1 MGTAEQN
8 VRDDESADYEKDVY
22 AKSAD
27 VEKLVWQSK
36 WRNGAVG
43 DYNER
48 GRNKPQNLDVIEQL
62 LIRPFGAFYMALGY
76 FRRPALPATAGRF
89 YKRTQDVS
97 GLWVGVRRQ
106 DADGRNCGTAS
117 EIAEQKH

>member
-1 MGTAEQN
+1 MYGMMNPLITKKMSTPN
-8 VRDDESADYEKDVY
+8 RPTLKNSFGNP
-22 AKSAD
+22 
-27 VEKLVWQSK
+27 
-36 WRNGAVG
+36 NGAVG

-106 DADGRNCGTAS
+106 DADGRYFLGES
-117 EIAEQKH
+117 L